1 MSVGVLVMAH
11 GTPGDPAEIGPF
23 LTRIRHGRP
32 PDQAQ
37 LAELVRRYEA
47 IGGVSPLAERTA
59 AQVAGIRQALEVRAP
74 GRYVVAFGA
83 KHTAPLIE
91 DTAAGLQGQDRVIAL
106 VLTPHASSMGS
117 QEYLDRARSAVGT
130 TTEFVPVGPWYGE
143 PALVTLLAD
152 RVRAA
157 LFEVAELGRTHPRVI
172 FTAHSL
178 PARTEQHGDTY
189 PEQLADSARLVAE
202 ETRLSDWE
210 VAWQSGAKPGALAR
224 PRCPGRRSPPRRR
237 E

>member
-1 MSVGVLVMAH
+1 MAGH
-11 GTPGDPAEIGPF
+11 PTKLSSP
-23 LTRIRHGRP
+23 
-32 PDQAQ
+32 
-37 LAELVRRYEA
+37 ELVRRYEA

-59 AQVAGIRQALEVRAP
+59 AQVEGIRQALEVRAP

-91 DTAAGLQGQDRVIAL
+91 DTAAGLQGHDRVIAL

-117 QEYLDRARSAVGT
+117 QEYLDRARSALGT

-152 RVRAA
+152 RVRTA

-178 PARTEQHGDTY
+178 PARSGT
-189 PEQLADSARLVAE
+189 
-202 ETRLSDWE
+202 
-210 VAWQSGAKPGALAR
+210 AWRHLPGAIGRLGPTRGRGIPPCRIGKWRGRAR
-224 PRCPGRRSPPRRR
+224 HEARSPGSAQMSGTSFAS
-237 E
+237 